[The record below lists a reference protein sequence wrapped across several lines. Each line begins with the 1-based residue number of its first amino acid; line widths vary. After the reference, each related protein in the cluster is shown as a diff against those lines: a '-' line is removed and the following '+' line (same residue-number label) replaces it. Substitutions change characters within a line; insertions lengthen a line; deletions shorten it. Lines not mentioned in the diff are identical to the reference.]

1 MRHPLSRAI
10 AQSVH
15 PRALVMLPL
24 SLLPSLVL
32 AQQVDEAK
40 ELDAVVVSA
49 PIVSSQLQS
58 IELKREAVGV
68 VDAIASDAIG
78 DFPDQTAAG
87 ALSRL
92 PAVAVQR
99 DQGQE
104 RYIQVRGAPS
114 RWTAV
119 AFDDINVVGA
129 DERIFRFDSVPAGLI
144 DVVTVNKTLTP
155 AMPAEAL
162 AGRVNIETVSPMSKR
177 SFSGQVGLGYGPM
190 DLGDGKQRQG
200 DARLSWSNETFGVLI
215 GGSTYRR
222 DQLTDNREFDYDEHG
237 VPTMFDFRSYQL
249 ERETNS
255 GMLKLEWRPAEGHSL
270 SLSSLY
276 TEFKDHE
283 YRNQYI
289 FDLGGAIGGEAGID
303 SGSLV
308 GVPVNAMLQDGNYA
322 NSVWTTT
329 LSGDHALDIW
339 TLGWGVNF
347 TRTEGTTELPL
358 VRQIQTSPTQFVSLD
373 YDRRNRNLP
382 VLDLYRTG
390 RDGAGFSRGEQ
401 LPELDQTGF
410 GMDLLIPIDTRTEAE
425 AVTFKFD
432 ASRDLAVADGAR
444 LSVGAQFDRREAE
457 GNTFGSSAVVPV
469 SAYAAALGLSWD
481 IDPFVTGAPWDS
493 KFPRGF
499 GVRYVDNAGVRR
511 MLEQTLAQLRAAG
524 LYDPADAID
533 PASSFALDEDVQA
546 AYAQLEVERGAHTFL
561 AGVRIERTSL
571 ESRGNLVA
579 PEGTRTPV
587 TIEDDLTD
595 VLPSLHW
602 NIDLTDELKLRNALV
617 TGLAR
622 PGFADLRASVSVNDT
637 DGVIAGGN
645 PELEPE
651 RAWGYD
657 GSLEWYFDEASLL
670 ALNVFYRDVSEVL
683 FSSTSVVGDSRYDSD
698 GIVRGG
704 YDYVTTLNGGD
715 GRLAGME
722 LSYQQPFKFLPGW
735 MDGFGAQVNLALVDG
750 EFEAADGSKQDFKG
764 TSKQVFN
771 ASLYYEKHGLSARLA
786 YQWRDKWLDDVSLDG
801 GANTYWD
808 ATEQLDLSVRYA
820 VNESLSLFFD
830 ANNLT
835 DEQGLRYQGDKSRP
849 LEVEGFGRRYMAG
862 ARLRF

>member
-10 AQSVH
+10 AQVLRPHAAALFSV
-15 PRALVMLPL
+15 ALV
-24 SLLPSLVL
+24 PSLVL
-32 AQQVDEAK
+32 AQEADRPK

-49 PIVSSQLQS
+49 PIVSSQSQS
-58 IELKREAVGV
+58 IELKREAIGV
-68 VDAIASDAIG
+68 VDAIASDTIG
-78 DFPDQTAAG
+78 DFPDQTAAA

-155 AMPAEAL
+155 SMPSEAL

-177 SFSGQVGLGYGPM
+177 GFNGQVGLGYGPM
-190 DLGDGKQRQG
+190 ELGDGKQRQG
-200 DARLSWSNETFGVLI
+200 DARLSWSNDTFGILI
-215 GGSTYRR
+215 GGSTYSR
-222 DQLTDNREFDYDEHG
+222 DQLTDNREFDYDEDG

-270 SLSSLY
+270 GLNSLY

-289 FDLGGAIGGEAGID
+289 FDLGGALGGQAGID

-329 LSGDHALDIW
+329 LSGDHALDTW
-339 TLGWGVNF
+339 TLGWGLNF
-347 TRTEGTTELPL
+347 TRTEGTTNLPL
-358 VRQIQTSPTQFVSLD
+358 IRQIQTSPTQFVSLD
-373 YDRRNRNLP
+373 YDRRNPNLP
-382 VLDLYRTG
+382 VLDLYTTVMG
-390 RDGAGFSRGEQ
+390 DAGFARGTAVRDLNQ
-401 LPELDQTGF
+401 ADF
-410 GMDLLIPIDTRTEAE
+410 GMDLLIPIDITTEAD

-432 ASRDLAVADGAR
+432 ASRDLSIADGAR
-444 LSVGAQFDRREAE
+444 LSLGAQIDRREAK
-457 GNTFGSSAVVPV
+457 GNTFGSTAVVPV
-469 SAYAAALGLSWD
+469 SAYAAALGLPWD
-481 IDPFVTGAPWDS
+481 LDPFVTGKQWIS
-493 KFPRGF
+493 RFPRGF
-499 GVRYVDNAGVRR
+499 GVNYVDNAGARK
-511 MLEQTLAQLRAAG
+511 LLDQTVARLQAAG
-524 LYDPADAID
+524 LYDPAAAID
-533 PASSFALDEDVQA
+533 PTSSFELDEDIQA
-546 AYAQLEVERGAHTFL
+546 AYAQLEVQSGAHQFL
-561 AGVRIERTSL
+561 AGVRVERASL
-571 ESRGNLVA
+571 ESRGNLVDA
-579 PEGTRTPV
+579 GGTRVPV
-587 TIEDDLTD
+587 TIEHDRTD
-595 VLPSLHW
+595 VFPSVHW
-602 NIDLTDELKLRNALV
+602 NIDLGENLKLRNALV
-617 TGLAR
+617 TGMAR
-622 PGFADLRASVSVNDT
+622 PGFADLRASVSVNDI

-645 PELEPE
+645 PGLEPE

-657 GSLEWYFDEASLL
+657 GSLEWYFAEASI
-670 ALNVFYRDVSEVL
+670 AAINVFYRDVSDVL
-683 FSSTSVVGDSRYDSD
+683 FSSTSTVADDRYDAA
-698 GIVRGG
+698 GISRRG

-715 GRLAGME
+715 GKLTGVE

-735 MDGFGAQVNLALVDG
+735 MDGFGVQLNLAYIDG
-750 EFEAADGSKQDFKG
+750 EFEAADGSKHDFKG
-764 TSKQVFN
+764 TSKQVLN

-820 VNESLSLFFD
+820 INEKMNLFFD

-835 DEQGLRYQGDKSRP
+835 NEQGLRYEGDKSRP

-862 ARLRF
+862 LRLRF